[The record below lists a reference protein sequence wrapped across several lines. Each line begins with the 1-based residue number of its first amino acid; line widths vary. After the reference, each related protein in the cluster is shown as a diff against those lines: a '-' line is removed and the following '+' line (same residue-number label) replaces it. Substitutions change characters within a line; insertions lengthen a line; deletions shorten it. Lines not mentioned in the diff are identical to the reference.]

1 LSRATQ
7 HDSKEDRAR
16 VRAYMAGLP
25 PASRKRMKEMRDLI
39 RATAPAAVESFSYR
53 IPGFRLDGRQLVW
66 YAAFQLHTS
75 LFPMTSAIRRSL
87 AAELKGYETSKGTVR
102 FPLDRPLPAG
112 LVRKLVRARLAEA
125 RAARRT

>member
-1 LSRATQ
+1 MRAR
-7 HDSKEDRAR
+7 HDPTEDRAR

-25 PASRKRMKEMRDLI
+25 LASRKRMKEMRDLI
-39 RATAPAAVESFSYR
+39 RAVAPAAVECFGYR
-53 IPGFRLDGRQLVW
+53 MPGFRLARAQLVW
-66 YAAFQLHTS
+66 YAAFKLHTS
-75 LFPMTSAIRRSL
+75 LFPMTGAIRRSL
-87 AAELKGYETSKGTVR
+87 ASELKGYETSQGTVR